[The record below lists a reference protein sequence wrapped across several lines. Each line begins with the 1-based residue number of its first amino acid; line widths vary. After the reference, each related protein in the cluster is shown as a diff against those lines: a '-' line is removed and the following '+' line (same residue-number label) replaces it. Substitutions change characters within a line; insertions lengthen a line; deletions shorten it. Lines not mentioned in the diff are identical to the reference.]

1 MSCATKCQGARPG
14 PTQKLTSATSPQ
26 KFRAD
31 ECAHIQPGYP
41 RHDRRSPTG
50 RRLRTPRKV
59 YHIAIRKR
67 VTFLAAMATRK
78 RNEYL
83 DVEESEDEERGY
95 DSGEE
100 SRARM
105 LPTSKRQKID
115 HVSDFEGDAEELED
129 DEEQDFNEDDA
140 EEGDDDEQHAPKRFA
155 SKSAELAHLEK
166 LAASLPSEMRLQTTK
181 LGKALP
187 PSSLKKD
194 KSGVIYLSRVPPFMK
209 PAVMRSL
216 LTPYGAVG
224 RIFLT
229 PEDSTSRTQRL
240 RNGGTRRKLFLDG
253 WVEFLHK
260 RDAKFVAENL
270 NAQTMGGKK
279 RGRWHDEVWN
289 IRYLSGV
296 KWHNLVEQIQ
306 NENAERAARLRFE
319 ISQGKK
325 ENKAFLENVERG
337 KMASGIEATRRKRGE
352 DVDGDNAATEAAAA
366 VQEVDGKPKRRKGR
380 LEFSQHTATSK
391 AMKKPEP
398 GQDVNRVLSS
408 MM

>member
-1 MSCATKCQGARPG
+1 
-14 PTQKLTSATSPQ
+14 
-26 KFRAD
+26 
-31 ECAHIQPGYP
+31 
-41 RHDRRSPTG
+41 
-50 RRLRTPRKV
+50 
-59 YHIAIRKR
+59 
-67 VTFLAAMATRK
+67 MATRK

-83 DVEESEDEERGY
+83 DVEESEDDERGY
-95 DSGEE
+95 DSEEE

-105 LPTSKRQKID
+105 LPASKRQKTD
-115 HVSDFEGDAEELED
+115 HDSEADEDHDDGDEDLESHS
-129 DEEQDFNEDDA
+129 DDA
-140 EEGDDDEQHAPKRFA
+140 EDDDEPKHFA

-166 LAASLPSEMRLQTTK
+166 LAASLPSELKLQSTK
-181 LGKALP
+181 LGKVLP
-187 PSSLKKD
+187 ESSLKKD

-209 PAVMRSL
+209 PAVLRSL
-216 LTPYGAVG
+216 LQPYGAVG

-229 PEDSTSRTQRL
+229 PESSTSRTQRL

-253 WVEFLHK
+253 WVEFIHK

-319 ISQGKK
+319 IAQGKK

-337 KMASGIEATRRKRGE
+337 KMVSGIEATRRKRGE
-352 DVDGDNAATEAAAA
+352 DVDGDKPGAEAADGA
-366 VQEVDGKPKRRKGR
+366 QEVADKPKRRKGR

>member
-1 MSCATKCQGARPG
+1 
-14 PTQKLTSATSPQ
+14 
-26 KFRAD
+26 
-31 ECAHIQPGYP
+31 
-41 RHDRRSPTG
+41 
-50 RRLRTPRKV
+50 
-59 YHIAIRKR
+59 
-67 VTFLAAMATRK
+67 MATRK

-83 DVEESEDEERGY
+83 DVEESDDEERGY
-95 DSGEE
+95 DSEE
-100 SRARM
+100 EGRARM
-105 LPTSKRQKID
+105 LPASKRQKVD
-115 HVSDFEGDAEELED
+115 HSSEAEEDQELED
-129 DEEQDFNEDDA
+129 GDEDFEHDDA
-140 EEGDDDEQHAPKRFA
+140 EDAENDEDRIPKSFA
-155 SKSAELAHLEK
+155 SKNAELAHLEK
-166 LAASLPSEMRLQTTK
+166 LAASLPAEFRLQSTK

-187 PSSLKKD
+187 QSSLKKD

-209 PAVMRSL
+209 PAVLRSL
-216 LTPYGAVG
+216 LTPYGDVG

-229 PEDSTSRTQRL
+229 PEDSTARTQRL

-296 KWHNLVEQIQ
+296 KWGNLVEQIQ

-319 ISQGKK
+319 IAQGKK

-337 KMASGIEATRRKRGE
+337 KMVSGIEATRRKRGE
-352 DVDGDNAATEAAAA
+352 DVDGANEAAEAI
-366 VQEVDGKPKRRKGR
+366 QETEGKPKRRKGR
-380 LEFSQHTATSK
+380 LEFSQHTTTSK
-391 AMKKPEP
+391 ALRRPEP
-398 GQDVNRVLSS
+398 GQDVNKVLSS

>member
-1 MSCATKCQGARPG
+1 
-14 PTQKLTSATSPQ
+14 
-26 KFRAD
+26 
-31 ECAHIQPGYP
+31 
-41 RHDRRSPTG
+41 
-50 RRLRTPRKV
+50 
-59 YHIAIRKR
+59 
-67 VTFLAAMATRK
+67 MATRK

-83 DVEESEDEERGY
+83 DVEESDEDEKGY
-95 DSGEE
+95 DSEEE

-105 LPTSKRQKID
+105 LPASKRQK
-115 HVSDFEGDAEELED
+115 S
-129 DEEQDFNEDDA
+129 
-140 EEGDDDEQHAPKRFA
+140 
-155 SKSAELAHLEK
+155 
-166 LAASLPSEMRLQTTK
+166 TK

-187 PSSLKKD
+187 QSSLKKD

-209 PAVMRSL
+209 PAVLRSL
-216 LTPYGAVG
+216 LTPYGDVG

-229 PEDSTSRTQRL
+229 PEDSTARTQRL

-296 KWHNLVEQIQ
+296 KWGNLVEQIQ

-319 ISQGKK
+319 IAQGKK

-337 KMASGIEATRRKRGE
+337 KIVSGIEATRRKRGE
-352 DVDGDNAATEAAAA
+352 DVDGANETAEA
-366 VQEVDGKPKRRKGR
+366 VQETEGKPKRRKGR
-380 LEFSQHTATSK
+380 LEFSQHTTTSK
-391 AMKKPEP
+391 ALRKPEP
-398 GQDVNRVLSS
+398 GQDVNKVLSS
-408 MM
+408 VM

>member
-1 MSCATKCQGARPG
+1 LHSNSYDT
-14 PTQKLTSATSPQ
+14 
-26 KFRAD
+26 
-31 ECAHIQPGYP
+31 
-41 RHDRRSPTG
+41 
-50 RRLRTPRKV
+50 
-59 YHIAIRKR
+59 
-67 VTFLAAMATRK
+67 AMATRK

-95 DSGEE
+95 DSEEE

-105 LPTSKRQKID
+105 LPAQKVD
-115 HVSDFEGDAEELED
+115 HDSE
-129 DEEQDFNEDDA
+129 DEEQDEEVDGEEDQGSGEDEDD
-140 EEGDDDEQHAPKRFA
+140 EDEQHAAKRFP
-155 SKSAELAHLEK
+155 SKNAELAHLEK
-166 LAASLPSEMRLQTTK
+166 LAASLPSELKLQSTK

-229 PEDSTSRTQRL
+229 PETSTSRTQRL

-253 WVEFLHK
+253 WVEFIHK

-319 ISQGKK
+319 IAQGKK

-337 KMASGIEATRRKRGE
+337 KVASGIEATRRKRGD
-352 DVDGDNAATEAAAA
+352 DVDGNNAAVEAAEA
-366 VQEVDGKPKRRKGR
+366 VQEADGKPKRRKGR
-380 LEFSQHTATSK
+380 LEFSQHTTTSK

>member
-1 MSCATKCQGARPG
+1 MS
-14 PTQKLTSATSPQ
+14 
-26 KFRAD
+26 
-31 ECAHIQPGYP
+31 
-41 RHDRRSPTG
+41 
-50 RRLRTPRKV
+50 
-59 YHIAIRKR
+59 
-67 VTFLAAMATRK
+67 TRK

-83 DVEESEDEERGY
+83 DVEESDDDERGYNSEDEEK
-95 DSGEE
+95 
-100 SRARM
+100 SRAHM
-105 LPTSKRQKID
+105 LPASKRQKVD
-115 HVSDFEGDAEELED
+115 HSSEAEEDPELGDGDEDFEHDDAGDAEDGED
-129 DEEQDFNEDDA
+129 DI
-140 EEGDDDEQHAPKRFA
+140 PKSFA
-155 SKSAELAHLEK
+155 SKNAELAHLEK
-166 LAASLPSEMRLQTTK
+166 LAASLPAEFRLQSTK

-187 PSSLKKD
+187 QSSLKKD

-209 PAVMRSL
+209 PAVLRSL
-216 LTPYGAVG
+216 LTPYGDVG

-253 WVEFLHK
+253 WVEFVHK

-296 KWHNLVEQIQ
+296 KWGNLVEQIQ

-319 ISQGKK
+319 IAQGKK

-337 KMASGIEATRRKRGE
+337 KMVSGIEATRRKRGE
-352 DVDGDNAATEAAAA
+352 DVDGANEAADA
-366 VQEVDGKPKRRKGR
+366 VQETEGKPKRRKGR
-380 LEFSQHTATSK
+380 LEFSQHTTTSK
-391 AMKKPEP
+391 ALRKPEP
-398 GQDVNRVLSS
+398 GQDVSRVLGS

>member
-1 MSCATKCQGARPG
+1 
-14 PTQKLTSATSPQ
+14 
-26 KFRAD
+26 
-31 ECAHIQPGYP
+31 
-41 RHDRRSPTG
+41 
-50 RRLRTPRKV
+50 
-59 YHIAIRKR
+59 
-67 VTFLAAMATRK
+67 MATRK

-95 DSGEE
+95 DSEEE

-105 LPTSKRQKID
+105 LPASKRQKTGHD
-115 HVSDFEGDAEELED
+115 SDVE
-129 DEEQDFNEDDA
+129 EEQEDGNEDADSRGDDGSNAEDEDDA
-140 EEGDDDEQHAPKRFA
+140 DEPKHFA
-155 SKSAELAHLEK
+155 SKNAELAHLEK
-166 LAASLPSEMRLQTTK
+166 LAASLPSELRLQSTK
-181 LGKALP
+181 LGKVLP
-187 PSSLKKD
+187 QSSLKKD

-209 PAVMRSL
+209 PAVLRSL
-216 LTPYGAVG
+216 LQPYGAVG

-229 PEDSTSRTQRL
+229 PESSTSRTQRL

-253 WVEFLHK
+253 WVEFIHK

-319 ISQGKK
+319 IAQGKK

-337 KMASGIEATRRKRGE
+337 KMVSGIEATRRKRGE
-352 DVDGDNAATEAAAA
+352 DVDGEKAGAETTDVAQEAS
-366 VQEVDGKPKRRKGR
+366 EKPKRRKGR

>member
-1 MSCATKCQGARPG
+1 
-14 PTQKLTSATSPQ
+14 
-26 KFRAD
+26 
-31 ECAHIQPGYP
+31 
-41 RHDRRSPTG
+41 
-50 RRLRTPRKV
+50 
-59 YHIAIRKR
+59 
-67 VTFLAAMATRK
+67 MATRK

-83 DVEESEDEERGY
+83 DVEESDDDERGY
-95 DSGEE
+95 DSEEE

-105 LPTSKRQKID
+105 LPASKRQKRD
-115 HVSDFEGDAEELED
+115 HDSEAEEDHDDGEED
-129 DEEQDFNEDDA
+129 LDFHSNNGRNAEDEED
-140 EEGDDDEQHAPKRFA
+140 EEPNHFA

-166 LAASLPSEMRLQTTK
+166 LAASLPSELKLQSTK
-181 LGKALP
+181 LGKVLP
-187 PSSLKKD
+187 ETSLKKD

-209 PAVMRSL
+209 PAVLRSL
-216 LTPYGAVG
+216 LQPYGAIG

-229 PEDSTSRTQRL
+229 PESSTSRTQRL

-253 WVEFLHK
+253 WVEFIHK

-319 ISQGKK
+319 IAQGKK

-337 KMASGIEATRRKRGE
+337 KMVNGIEATRRKRGE
-352 DVDGDNAATEAAAA
+352 DVDGDKTGAETMDV
-366 VQEVDGKPKRRKGR
+366 VQEASDKPKRRKGR